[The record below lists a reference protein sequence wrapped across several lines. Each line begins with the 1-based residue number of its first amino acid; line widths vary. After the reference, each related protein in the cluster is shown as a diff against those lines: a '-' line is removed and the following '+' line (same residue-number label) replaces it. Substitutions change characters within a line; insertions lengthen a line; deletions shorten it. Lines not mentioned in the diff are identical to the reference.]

1 MRAKT
6 EDFPTVVMRE
16 RGDFGARVGLAKV
29 SNKRKHKDD
38 VANAALMKEEDPH
51 PGIWTT
57 VGRPVKRASD
67 CSIQSKFAIGA
78 LT

>member
-38 VANAALMKEEDPH
+38 VANPALMKEEDPH
-51 PGIWTT
+51 PRIWTT
-57 VGRPVKRASD
+57 LSRPVKRASD
-67 CSIQSKFAIGA
+67 CSFQGKFGIAA